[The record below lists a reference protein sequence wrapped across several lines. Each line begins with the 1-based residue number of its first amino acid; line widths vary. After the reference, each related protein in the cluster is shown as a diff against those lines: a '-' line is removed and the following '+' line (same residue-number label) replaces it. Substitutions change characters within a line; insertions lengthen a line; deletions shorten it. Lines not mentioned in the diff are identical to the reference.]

1 MKLRRWTTQ
10 HSLGLLLGIVTPII
24 IAPLVLLIIAL
35 FQDYYYSQL
44 WHKFTLNR
52 PYQIKI
58 ITLSIIANLLWFYI
72 FLNKGK
78 YNISKGIII
87 ATLLFTPYVIYIK
100 FF

>member
-35 FQDYYYSQL
+35 FQDYPYSRL
-44 WHKFTLNR
+44 WHEFTLNR

-78 YNISKGIII
+78 YNISKGIIL